1 MKTLLLALGNPILS
15 DDGVGWLVADLLSER
30 LNSVDVIKS
39 SAATMDLV
47 PKLAGYDRLV
57 VIDAIMSGKSP
68 PGAVRRLSLDDLA
81 ETVRHSSPHDI
92 NFATAF
98 QIAKTWGYHVPDDI
112 RIYAIEVKELTRF
125 TQGCT
130 PQVAEKLD
138 DIADQILR
146 DLEH

>member
-15 DDGVGWLVADLLSER
+15 DDGVGWLVADRLAER
-30 LNSVDVIKS
+30 LGNIDVIKS

-57 VIDAIMSGKSP
+57 VVDAIASGSSP

-98 QIAKTWGYHVPDDI
+98 QIAKQWGYHVPEDI

-125 TQGCT
+125 AESCT

-138 DIADQILR
+138 DITSQILL
-146 DLEH
+146 DLAD